1 MTTTTEL
8 HVVARPRPSIDHA
21 AAVAG
26 SVVARPASSWHATGA
41 NPMGAAMCAT
51 GTSGVAE
58 VAFTAAIGDTTKRP
72 HPGRLE
78 TVT

>member
-8 HVVARPRPSIDHA
+8 HVVARPRPSTDHA
-21 AAVAG
+21 A
-26 SVVARPASSWHATGA
+26 VARSLVAHPASSWHATGA